1 MSTETLLVRT
11 MSDTVETDIHRVL
24 TIANELLPRY
34 DLAPLSFEQLRKIAD
49 GPFDLFLIPLIF
61 SKEFAIDRN
70 LPFNEAKR
78 VEIRRQALE
87 IARKHG
93 FDMTPPDFIPGIEES
108 LRETKD
114 AGLRNVLM
122 TTGGRRYKHQ
132 AMEKAGIGGY
142 FDEIV
147 DRDETYYA
155 KEQGLYY
162 LYRKH
167 KSPRLRI
174 ILLTGTATYIRAG
187 NNADGCKVGDTE
199 LEVVT
204 VALSTEHAYNDE
216 ETLGA
221 AGPKMLIHRYDE
233 LLPSLAGMNLLAA

>member
-1 MSTETLLVRT
+1 METFLVRT
-11 MSDTVETDIHRVL
+11 MSDTVETDIQRFL
-24 TIANELLPRY
+24 TISNEILPRY
-34 DLAPLSFEQLRKIAD
+34 EMPPLSFAELRKVAD

-61 SKEFAIDRN
+61 AKQYQKDRT

-78 VEIRRQALE
+78 VEIRTHALE

-93 FDMTPPDFIPGIEES
+93 FDVNPPDFIAGIELS
-108 LRETKD
+108 LKSTKE

-132 AMEKAGIGGY
+132 AMEKAGIGDY
-142 FDEIV
+142 FEEIV

-167 KSPRLRI
+167 KLPRLRI
-174 ILLTGTATYIRAG
+174 ILLSGTATYIRAG
-187 NNADGCKVGDTE
+187 NNAHGCKVGGTD

-204 VALSTEHAYNDE
+204 VALSTEHSYNDE
-216 ETLGA
+216 ETLRA
-221 AGPKMLIHRYDE
+221 AQPKILIRSLDE
-233 LLPSLAGMNLLAA
+233 LLPALKEQGLVD

>member
-1 MSTETLLVRT
+1 MNMETFLVRT
-11 MSDTVETDIHRVL
+11 MSDTVETDIQRVL
-24 TIANELLPRY
+24 TIANEVLPRY
-34 DLAPLSFEQLRKIAD
+34 EMPPLSFAELRKIAD

-61 SKEFAIDRN
+61 AKEYQKDRT

-78 VEIRRQALE
+78 VEIRTHALE

-93 FDMTPPDFIPGIEES
+93 FDVNPPDFIPGIEQS
-108 LRETKD
+108 LKETKT
-114 AGLRNVLM
+114 AGLRNMLM
-122 TTGGRRYKHQ
+122 TTGGRRFKHQ
-132 AMEKAGIGGY
+132 AMERAGIGGY

-167 KSPRLRI
+167 KLPQLRI
-174 ILLTGTATYIRAG
+174 VLLSGTATYIRAG
-187 NNADGCKVGDTE
+187 NNAHGCKVGGSD

-216 ETLGA
+216 ETLRA
-221 AGPKMLIHRYDE
+221 AQPKILIRSFDE
-233 LLPSLAGMNLLAA
+233 LLPRLKEQGMVN

>member
-1 MSTETLLVRT
+1 MAAETFLVRT
-11 MSDTVETDIHRVL
+11 MSDTVETDIRRVQV
-24 TIANELLPRY
+24 IANEILPRY
-34 DLAPLSFEQLRKIAD
+34 GLAPLAFEQLRKVAD

-61 SKEFAIDRN
+61 AEEYEQDHF

-93 FDMTPPDFIPGIEES
+93 FDVNPPEFIPGIEQS
-108 LRETKD
+108 LKETQA
-114 AGLRNVLM
+114 AGLRNILM

-132 AMEKAGIGGY
+132 AMENAGIGGY

-155 KEQGLYY
+155 KEQGIYY

-167 KSPRLRI
+167 RPKLMRVV
-174 ILLTGTATYIRAG
+174 LLSGTATYLKAG
-187 NNADGCKVGDTE
+187 NNAHGCKVGDSY
-199 LEVVT
+199 LEVFPI
-204 VALSTEHAYNDE
+204 ALATEYAYNDE
-216 ETLGA
+216 ETLRA
-221 AGPKMLIHRYDE
+221 VEPKAVIRSFDE
-233 LLPSLAGMNLLAA
+233 LLPALRELAPLC